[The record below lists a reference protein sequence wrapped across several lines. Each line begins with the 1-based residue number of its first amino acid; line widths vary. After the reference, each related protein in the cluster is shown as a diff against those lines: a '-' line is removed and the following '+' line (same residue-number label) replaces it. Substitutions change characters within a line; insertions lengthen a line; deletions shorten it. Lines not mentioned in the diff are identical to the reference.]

1 MAETGNNGTKSM
13 VLTAAVTMMGGL
25 VVSAVLALFVLW
37 RDFSV
42 VSERQVQVLKR
53 LEHIE
58 DTTNRNSNMN
68 LEQQYQINQCLERLR
83 PIERML
89 RREDYP

>member
-1 MAETGNNGTKSM
+1 MAETGNNGTKSI
-13 VLTAAVTMMGGL
+13 VLTAAVTMMGAL
-25 VVSAVLALFVLW
+25 IVSAVLALFVLW

-53 LEHIE
+53 LEHVE
-58 DTTNRNSNMN
+58 GTENRNSNTN
-68 LEQQYQINQCLERLR
+68 LEQQYQINQCFERLR

>member
-1 MAETGNNGTKSM
+1 MAETGNNGTKSI
-13 VLTAAVTMMGGL
+13 VLTAAVTMMGAL
-25 VVSAVLALFVLW
+25 IVSAVLALFVLW

-53 LEHIE
+53 LEHVE
-58 DTTNRNSNMN
+58 DTTNRNSNTN
-68 LEQQYQINQCLERLR
+68 LEQQYQINQILERLR